1 MNIYINLPVQ
11 DLQKSRQFYQKLG
24 FSINEQFS
32 DETAACVVFSEHI
45 YVMILTHEKFQ
56 MFTPKTIA
64 NAHKETEVM
73 NALSF
78 DNKSEVDDLMNKALG
93 NGATE
98 TRQTQDHGFMY
109 SRAFND
115 LDGHIWELF
124 WMDMSQFP
132 K

>member
-1 MNIYINLPVQ
+1 MNLYINVPVQ
-11 DLQKSRQFYQKLG
+11 DLVKSRQFYQKLG

-32 DETAACVVFSEHI
+32 DETAACVVFSENI

-56 MFTPKTIA
+56 MFTPKTIS
-64 NAHKETEVM
+64 NAHETTEMM
-73 NALSF
+73 NALSYES
-78 DNKSEVDDLMNKALG
+78 KEAVDELMNKALS

-98 TRQTQDHGFMY
+98 TRALQDLGFMY

-124 WMDMSQFP
+124 WMDMS
-132 K
+132 KITE